1 MALITDLFI
10 AGWKSLEYYVL
21 QHTLTCLLP
30 AFFLAGAMVTFMN
43 REAIL
48 DLLGEQAN
56 IFKAFTL
63 AAAASFLVA
72 ACSCTVIPVAAGLYY
87 AGAGVGVA
95 FIILWVAPAA
105 NVLALVYTGTILGAE
120 MVTMRVVAAL
130 LVAFAVGMVMRY
142 TFRHEHRAQETASN
156 SPEDE
161 NESEK
166 VGEKKDDAAS
176 RSQNAAE
183 PGESTA
189 GPGGSAAGMGTSTE
203 GRGTSAAGLGASTE
217 GRGTSAAGSD
227 SGPPRPPIISRTH
240 FGLIVLVLISLLA
253 PNYLVQ
259 EGPYLHKVLV
269 WGGATLAAALYAWR
283 MIPWSQITRWVGETW
298 WFIRVIFPLLLA
310 GVFLVGVI
318 QAILPEQWV
327 QDWLGSNTMLASFL
341 ATLIGAVSY
350 FATMTEAP
358 FVDALMDMGMGYG
371 PALTLLLVGPGISLP
386 NWLAIARVFGIKKA
400 MVYVP
405 TIIIL
410 GTIVGW
416 FFGNFIL

>member
-1 MALITDLFI
+1 MSLITELITSGF
-10 AGWKSLEYYVL
+10 ASLQYYVL
-21 QHTLTCLLP
+21 KHTLTCLLP
-30 AFFLAGAMVTFMN
+30 AFFLAGAMVTFTN
-43 REAIL
+43 RDAIL
-48 DLLGEQAN
+48 DILGEQAN
-56 IFKAFTL
+56 VFKAFTL

-72 ACSCTVIPVAAGLYY
+72 ACSCTVIPVAAGLYF

-120 MVTMRVVAAL
+120 MVTVRIIAAL
-130 LVAFAVGMVMRY
+130 MVAFVVGLVMRAV
-142 TFRHEHRAQETASN
+142 FGHEHREENAAGGEGGAMKPTASADQ
-156 SPEDE
+156 S
-161 NESEK
+161 
-166 VGEKKDDAAS
+166 AAS
-176 RSQNAAE
+176 GPAAS
-183 PGESTA
+183 GDQTAESGQTA
-189 GPGGSAAGMGTSTE
+189 HPQEKA
-203 GRGTSAAGLGASTE
+203 
-217 GRGTSAAGSD
+217 
-227 SGPPRPPIISRTH
+227 RPPIIGRIEL
-240 FGLIVLVLISLLA
+240 GLIVLVLVSLLA

-259 EGPYLHKVLV
+259 EGPYYMKVLV
-269 WGGATLAAALYAWR
+269 WGAATLLAAGYALWMVDLSR
-283 MIPWSQITRWVGETW
+283 LVHWVRETW
-298 WFIRVIFPLLLA
+298 WFIKVIFPLLLG

-358 FVDALMDMGMGYG
+358 FVDALMDMGMGNG

-386 NWLAIARVFGIKKA
+386 NWLAIARIFGIKKA

-405 TIIIL
+405 VIIVL
-410 GTIVGW
+410 GTLVGW

>member
-1 MALITDLFI
+1 MSLIAELITSGF
-10 AGWKSLEYYVL
+10 ASLQYYVL
-21 QHTLTCLLP
+21 KHTLTCLLP
-30 AFFLAGAMVTFMN
+30 AFFLAGAMVTFTN
-43 REAIL
+43 RDAIL

-72 ACSCTVIPVAAGLYY
+72 ACSCTVIPVAAGLYF

-120 MVTMRVVAAL
+120 MVTVRIIAAL
-130 LVAFAVGMVMRY
+130 LVAFVVGLVMRAV
-142 TFRHEHRAQETASN
+142 FGHEHRE
-156 SPEDE
+156 
-161 NESEK
+161 
-166 VGEKKDDAAS
+166 
-176 RSQNAAE
+176 QNAASEE
-183 PGESTA
+183 PDAEK
-189 GPGGSAAGMGTSTE
+189 SAASTDP
-203 GRGTSAAGLGASTE
+203 SAAAEAAASGDQT
-217 GRGTSAAGSD
+217 AA
-227 SGPPRPPIISRTH
+227 SGQTAHPQEKARPPIIGRIEL
-240 FGLIVLVLISLLA
+240 GLIVLVLVSLLA

-259 EGPYLHKVLV
+259 EGPYYMKVLV
-269 WGGATLAAALYAWR
+269 WGVATLLAAGYALW
-283 MIPWSQITRWVGETW
+283 MVDWSRLVHWVRETW
-298 WFIRVIFPLLLA
+298 WFIKVIFPLLLG

-358 FVDALMDMGMGYG
+358 FVDALMDMGMGNG

-386 NWLAIARVFGIKKA
+386 NWLAIARIFGIKKA

-405 TIIIL
+405 VIIVL

>member
-1 MALITDLFI
+1 MSLIIDLL
-10 AGWKSLEYYVL
+10 ASGLDSLQYYIL
-21 QHTLTCLLP
+21 KHTLTCLVP
-30 AFFLAGAMVTFMN
+30 AFFLAGAMVTFTN
-43 REAIL
+43 RDAML
-48 DLLGEQAN
+48 DILGEQAN

-72 ACSCTVIPVAAGLYY
+72 ACSCTVIPVAAGLYF

-120 MVTMRVVAAL
+120 MVTVRIIAAL
-130 LVAFAVGMVMRY
+130 LVAFVVGLVMRAV
-142 TFRHEHRAQETASN
+142 FGHEHR
-156 SPEDE
+156 DE
-161 NESEK
+161 NAAGDEPVAGGPVAGEQSTEDDHPASSNQFDTADQSAASGQSASSVQPAASGQSAHPQEK
-166 VGEKKDDAAS
+166 V
-176 RSQNAAE
+176 
-183 PGESTA
+183 
-189 GPGGSAAGMGTSTE
+189 
-203 GRGTSAAGLGASTE
+203 
-217 GRGTSAAGSD
+217 
-227 SGPPRPPIISRTH
+227 RPPIIGRIEL
-240 FGLIVLVLISLLA
+240 GLIMLVLISLLA

-259 EGPYLHKVLV
+259 EGPYYIKVLV
-269 WGGATLAAALYAWR
+269 WGIATLLAAGYALR
-283 MIPWSQITRWVGETW
+283 MIDWSRLFHWVRETW
-298 WFIRVIFPLLLA
+298 WFIKVIFPLLLG

-318 QAILPEQWV
+318 QAVLPEQWV
-327 QDWLGSNTMLASFL
+327 QDWLGSNTILASFL

-386 NWLAIARVFGIKKA
+386 NWLAIARIFGIKKA

>member
-1 MALITDLFI
+1 MPLLTELLIS
-10 AGWKSLEYYVL
+10 GWNSLEYYIL

-56 IFKAFTL
+56 ILKAFTL

-72 ACSCTVIPVAAGLYY
+72 ACSCTVIPVAAGLYF

-120 MVTMRVVAAL
+120 MVTARIVAAL
-130 LVAFAVGMVMRY
+130 LVAFAIGMVMRY
-142 TFRHEHRAQETASN
+142 AFRNEHRDN
-156 SPEDE
+156 
-161 NESEK
+161 
-166 VGEKKDDAAS
+166 GAAS
-176 RSQNAAE
+176 TSQANE
-183 PGESTA
+183 EKGENDGRRKRA
-189 GPGGSAAGMGTSTE
+189 DGS
-203 GRGTSAAGLGASTE
+203 GAKPS
-217 GRGTSAAGSD
+217 S
-227 SGPPRPPIISRTH
+227 PPIISGTH
-240 FGLIVLVLISLLA
+240 FGLILLVLVSLLA
-253 PNYLVQ
+253 PNYLIQ

-269 WGGATLAAALYAWR
+269 WGGATVAAGLYAWR
-283 MIPWSQITRWVGETW
+283 MVPWTLISRWLAETW

-318 QAILPEQWV
+318 QAVLPEQWV
-327 QDWLGSNTMLASFL
+327 QDWLGNNSMLASFL
-341 ATLIGAVSY
+341 ATLIGAISY

-358 FVDALMDMGMGYG
+358 FVDALMDMGMGHG

-386 NWLAIARVFGIKKA
+386 NWLAIARIFGIKKA

-405 TIIIL
+405 TIIVL
-410 GTIVGW
+410 GTLAGW

>member
-1 MALITDLFI
+1 MSLIIDLITSGLD
-10 AGWKSLEYYVL
+10 SLQYYIL
-21 QHTLTCLLP
+21 KHTLTCLLP
-30 AFFLAGAMVTFMN
+30 AFFLAGAMVTFTN

-56 IFKAFTL
+56 IIKSFTL

-72 ACSCTVIPVAAGLYY
+72 ACSCTVIPVAAGLYF

-120 MVTMRVVAAL
+120 MVTVRIISAL
-130 LVAFAVGMVMRY
+130 LVAFVVGLVMR
-142 TFRHEHRAQETASN
+142 TVFGHEHRDASKAAGQPEHTQDSTKSLANAQE
-156 SPEDE
+156 
-161 NESEK
+161 
-166 VGEKKDDAAS
+166 
-176 RSQNAAE
+176 
-183 PGESTA
+183 
-189 GPGGSAAGMGTSTE
+189 STE
-203 GRGTSAAGLGASTE
+203 SRPRIIGRVE
-217 GRGTSAAGSD
+217 
-227 SGPPRPPIISRTH
+227 
-240 FGLIVLVLISLLA
+240 FGLIGLVLLSLLA

-259 EGPYLHKVLV
+259 EGPYLHKILV
-269 WGGATLAAALYAWR
+269 WGAATLAAALYAWR
-283 MIPWSQITRWVGETW
+283 MIAWSRLELWVRETW
-298 WFIRVIFPLLLA
+298 WFIKVIFPLLLG

-318 QAILPEQWV
+318 QAVLPEQWV
-327 QDWLGSNTMLASFL
+327 QDWLGSNTILASFL

-358 FVDALMDMGMGYG
+358 FVDALMGMGMGYG

-386 NWLAIARVFGIKKA
+386 NWLAIARIFGVKKA

-405 TIIIL
+405 TIIVL
-410 GTIVGW
+410 GTLVGW

>member
-1 MALITDLFI
+1 MSLVTDLLI
-10 AGWKSLEYYVL
+10 AGWGSLEYYVL

-56 IFKAFTL
+56 ILKAFTL

-72 ACSCTVIPVAAGLYY
+72 ACSCTVIPVAAGLYF

-120 MVTMRVVAAL
+120 MVTARIIAAL
-130 LVAFAVGMVMRY
+130 LMAFAVGMVMRY
-142 TFRHEHRAQETASN
+142 AFRNEHREQETAST
-156 SPEDE
+156 SP
-161 NESEK
+161 
-166 VGEKKDDAAS
+166 DAKPA
-176 RSQNAAE
+176 
-183 PGESTA
+183 
-189 GPGGSAAGMGTSTE
+189 
-203 GRGTSAAGLGASTE
+203 
-217 GRGTSAAGSD
+217 
-227 SGPPRPPIISRTH
+227 RPPIISRIH
-240 FGLIVLVLISLLA
+240 FGLILLVLVSLLA

-269 WGGATLAAALYAWR
+269 WGGATLAAVLYAWR
-283 MIPWSQITRWVGETW
+283 MLPWTQITRWVRETW

-327 QDWLGSNTMLASFL
+327 QDWLGSNTVLASFL
-341 ATLIGAVSY
+341 ATLIGAISY

-358 FVDALMDMGMGYG
+358 FVDALMDMGMGHG

-386 NWLAIARVFGIKKA
+386 NWLAIARIFGIKKA

-405 TIIIL
+405 VIVIL
-410 GTIVGW
+410 GSIVGW

>member
-1 MALITDLFI
+1 MSLIIDLFSSGL
-10 AGWKSLEYYVL
+10 ASLQYYVL
-21 QHTLTCLLP
+21 KHTLTCLLP
-30 AFFLAGAMVTFMN
+30 AFFLAGAMVTFTN
-43 REAIL
+43 RDAIL

-72 ACSCTVIPVAAGLYY
+72 ACSCTVIPVAAGLYF

-120 MVTMRVVAAL
+120 MVTVRIIAAL
-130 LVAFAVGMVMRY
+130 MVAFVVGLVMRAV
-142 TFRHEHRAQETASN
+142 FGHEHREENAAGGEGGAMKPTASADQ
-156 SPEDE
+156 S
-161 NESEK
+161 
-166 VGEKKDDAAS
+166 AAS
-176 RSQNAAE
+176 GPAAS
-183 PGESTA
+183 GDQTAESGQTA
-189 GPGGSAAGMGTSTE
+189 HPQEKA
-203 GRGTSAAGLGASTE
+203 
-217 GRGTSAAGSD
+217 
-227 SGPPRPPIISRTH
+227 RPPIIGRIEL
-240 FGLIVLVLISLLA
+240 GLIVLVLVSLLA

-259 EGPYLHKVLV
+259 EGPYYMKVLV
-269 WGGATLAAALYAWR
+269 WGAATLLAAGYALW
-283 MIPWSQITRWVGETW
+283 MVDWSRLVHWVRETW
-298 WFIRVIFPLLLA
+298 WFIKVIFPLLLG

-358 FVDALMDMGMGYG
+358 FVDALMDMGMGNG

-386 NWLAIARVFGIKKA
+386 NWLAIARIFGIKKA

-405 TIIIL
+405 VIIVL
-410 GTIVGW
+410 GTLVGW

>member
-1 MALITDLFI
+1 MSLIIDLFSSGL
-10 AGWKSLEYYVL
+10 ASLQYYVL
-21 QHTLTCLLP
+21 KHTLTCLLP
-30 AFFLAGAMVTFMN
+30 AFFLAGAMVTFTN
-43 REAIL
+43 RDAIL

-72 ACSCTVIPVAAGLYY
+72 ACSCTVIPVAAGLYF

-120 MVTMRVVAAL
+120 MVTVRIIAAL
-130 LVAFAVGMVMRY
+130 MVAFVVGLVMRAV
-142 TFRHEHRAQETASN
+142 FGHEHREENAAGGEGDAMKPTASADQ
-156 SPEDE
+156 S
-161 NESEK
+161 
-166 VGEKKDDAAS
+166 AAS
-176 RSQNAAE
+176 GPAAS
-183 PGESTA
+183 GDQTAESGQTA
-189 GPGGSAAGMGTSTE
+189 HPQEKA
-203 GRGTSAAGLGASTE
+203 
-217 GRGTSAAGSD
+217 
-227 SGPPRPPIISRTH
+227 RPPIIGRIEL
-240 FGLIVLVLISLLA
+240 GLILLVLVSLLA

-259 EGPYLHKVLV
+259 EGPYYMKVLV
-269 WGGATLAAALYAWR
+269 WGAATLLAAGYALWMVDLSR
-283 MIPWSQITRWVGETW
+283 LTHWVRETW
-298 WFIRVIFPLLLA
+298 WFIKVIFPLLLG

-327 QDWLGSNTMLASFL
+327 QEWLGSNTMLASFL

-358 FVDALMDMGMGYG
+358 FVDALMDMGMGNG

-386 NWLAIARVFGIKKA
+386 NWLAIARIFGIKKA

-405 TIIIL
+405 VIIVL
-410 GTIVGW
+410 GTLVGW

>member
-1 MALITDLFI
+1 MSLIIDLFI
-10 AGWKSLEYYVL
+10 AGWESLEYYVL

-43 REAIL
+43 RDAIL

-56 IFKAFTL
+56 ILKAFTL

-120 MVTMRVVAAL
+120 MVTVRVVAAL

-156 SPEDE
+156 SPEGG
-161 NESEK
+161 NGSEK
-166 VGEKKDDAAS
+166 EDEEKGEEKDEAVKTK
-176 RSQNAAE
+176 N
-183 PGESTA
+183 T
-189 GPGGSAAGMGTSTE
+189 GGS
-203 GRGTSAAGLGASTE
+203 GAST
-217 GRGTSAAGSD
+217 GGSD
-227 SGPPRPPIISRTH
+227 SSPPRPPIISRTH

-253 PNYLVQ
+253 PNYLIQ

-327 QDWLGSNTMLASFL
+327 QDWLGSNTILASFL

>member
-1 MALITDLFI
+1 MSLIIDLFSSGL
-10 AGWKSLEYYVL
+10 ASLQYYVL
-21 QHTLTCLLP
+21 KHTLTCLLP
-30 AFFLAGAMVTFMN
+30 AFFLAGAMVTFTN
-43 REAIL
+43 RDAIL

-72 ACSCTVIPVAAGLYY
+72 ACSCTVIPVAAGLYF

-120 MVTMRVVAAL
+120 MVTVRIIAAL
-130 LVAFAVGMVMRY
+130 MVAFVVGLVMRAV
-142 TFRHEHRAQETASN
+142 FGHEHREENAAGGEGGAMKPTASADQ
-156 SPEDE
+156 S
-161 NESEK
+161 
-166 VGEKKDDAAS
+166 AAS
-176 RSQNAAE
+176 GPAAS
-183 PGESTA
+183 GDQTAESGQTA
-189 GPGGSAAGMGTSTE
+189 HPQEKA
-203 GRGTSAAGLGASTE
+203 
-217 GRGTSAAGSD
+217 
-227 SGPPRPPIISRTH
+227 RPPIIGRIEL
-240 FGLIVLVLISLLA
+240 GLIVLVLVSLLA

-259 EGPYLHKVLV
+259 EGPYYMKVLV
-269 WGGATLAAALYAWR
+269 WGAATLLAAGYALWMVDLSR
-283 MIPWSQITRWVGETW
+283 LVHWVRETW
-298 WFIRVIFPLLLA
+298 WFIKVIFPLLLG

-327 QDWLGSNTMLASFL
+327 QEWLGSNTMLASFL

-358 FVDALMDMGMGYG
+358 FVDALMDMGMGNG

-386 NWLAIARVFGIKKA
+386 NWLAIARIFGIKKA

-405 TIIIL
+405 VIIVL
-410 GTIVGW
+410 GTLVGW

>member
-1 MALITDLFI
+1 MSLIAELITSGL
-10 AGWKSLEYYVL
+10 ASLQYYVL
-21 QHTLTCLLP
+21 KHTLTCLLP
-30 AFFLAGAMVTFMN
+30 AFFLAGAMVTFTN
-43 REAIL
+43 RDAIL

-72 ACSCTVIPVAAGLYY
+72 ACSCTVIPVAAGLYF

-120 MVTMRVVAAL
+120 MVTVRIIAAL
-130 LVAFAVGMVMRY
+130 LVAFVVGLVMRAV
-142 TFRHEHRAQETASN
+142 FGHEHRE
-156 SPEDE
+156 
-161 NESEK
+161 
-166 VGEKKDDAAS
+166 
-176 RSQNAAE
+176 QNAA
-183 PGESTA
+183 
-189 GPGGSAAGMGTSTE
+189 
-203 GRGTSAAGLGASTE
+203 
-217 GRGTSAAGSD
+217 
-227 SGPPRPPIISRTH
+227 SGQPAHPQEQEKVLPPIIGRIEL
-240 FGLIVLVLISLLA
+240 GLIVLVLVSLLA

-259 EGPYLHKVLV
+259 EGPYYMKVLV
-269 WGGATLAAALYAWR
+269 WGVATLLAAGYALW
-283 MIPWSQITRWVGETW
+283 MVDWSRLVHWVRETW
-298 WFIRVIFPLLLA
+298 WFIKVIFPLLLG

-358 FVDALMDMGMGYG
+358 FVDALMDMGMGNG

-386 NWLAIARVFGIKKA
+386 NWLAIARIFGIKKA

-405 TIIIL
+405 VIIVL
-410 GTIVGW
+410 GTVVGW

>member
-1 MALITDLFI
+1 MSLIAELITSGL
-10 AGWKSLEYYVL
+10 ASLQYYVL
-21 QHTLTCLLP
+21 KHTLTCLLP
-30 AFFLAGAMVTFMN
+30 AFFLAGAMVTFTN
-43 REAIL
+43 RDAIL

-72 ACSCTVIPVAAGLYY
+72 ACSCTVIPVAAGLYF

-120 MVTMRVVAAL
+120 MVTVRIIAAL
-130 LVAFAVGMVMRY
+130 LVAFVVGLVMRAV
-142 TFRHEHRAQETASN
+142 FGHEHRE
-156 SPEDE
+156 
-161 NESEK
+161 
-166 VGEKKDDAAS
+166 
-176 RSQNAAE
+176 QNAASEE
-183 PGESTA
+183 PDAEK
-189 GPGGSAAGMGTSTE
+189 SAASTDP
-203 GRGTSAAGLGASTE
+203 SAAAEAAASGDQT
-217 GRGTSAAGSD
+217 AA
-227 SGPPRPPIISRTH
+227 SGQTAHPQEKARPPIIGRIEL
-240 FGLIVLVLISLLA
+240 GLIVLVLVSLLA

-259 EGPYLHKVLV
+259 EGPYYMKVLV
-269 WGGATLAAALYAWR
+269 WGVATLLAAGYALW
-283 MIPWSQITRWVGETW
+283 MVDWSRLVQWVRETW
-298 WFIRVIFPLLLA
+298 WFIKVIFPLLLG

-327 QDWLGSNTMLASFL
+327 QDWLGSNTMLSSFL

-358 FVDALMDMGMGYG
+358 FVDALMDMGMGNG

-386 NWLAIARVFGIKKA
+386 NWLAIARIFGIKKA

-405 TIIIL
+405 VIIVL

>member
-1 MALITDLFI
+1 MSLIAELITSGF
-10 AGWKSLEYYVL
+10 ASLQYYVL
-21 QHTLTCLLP
+21 KHTLTCLLP
-30 AFFLAGAMVTFMN
+30 AFFLAGAMVTFTN
-43 REAIL
+43 RDAIL

-72 ACSCTVIPVAAGLYY
+72 ACSCTVIPVAAGLYF

-120 MVTMRVVAAL
+120 MVTVRIIAAL
-130 LVAFAVGMVMRY
+130 LVAFVVGLVMRAV
-142 TFRHEHRAQETASN
+142 FGHEHRE
-156 SPEDE
+156 
-161 NESEK
+161 
-166 VGEKKDDAAS
+166 
-176 RSQNAAE
+176 QNAASEE
-183 PGESTA
+183 PDAEK
-189 GPGGSAAGMGTSTE
+189 SAASTDP
-203 GRGTSAAGLGASTE
+203 SAAAEAAASGDQT
-217 GRGTSAAGSD
+217 AA
-227 SGPPRPPIISRTH
+227 SGQTAHPQEKARPPIIGRIEL
-240 FGLIVLVLISLLA
+240 GLIVLVLVSLLA

-259 EGPYLHKVLV
+259 EGPYYLKVLV
-269 WGGATLAAALYAWR
+269 WGVATLLAAGYALW
-283 MIPWSQITRWVGETW
+283 MVDWSRLVQWVRETW
-298 WFIRVIFPLLLA
+298 WFIKVIFPLLLG

-358 FVDALMDMGMGYG
+358 FVDALMDMGMGNG

-386 NWLAIARVFGIKKA
+386 NWLAIARIFGIKKA

-405 TIIIL
+405 VIIVL

>member
-1 MALITDLFI
+1 MSLITDLLL
-10 AGWKSLEYYVL
+10 AGWDSLEYYVL

-72 ACSCTVIPVAAGLYY
+72 ACSCTVIPVAAGLYF

-120 MVTMRVVAAL
+120 MVTSRIVAAL

-142 TFRHEHRAQETASN
+142 AFRNEHHELETAST
-156 SPEDE
+156 SPE
-161 NESEK
+161 
-166 VGEKKDDAAS
+166 A
-176 RSQNAAE
+176 R
-183 PGESTA
+183 PT
-189 GPGGSAAGMGTSTE
+189 
-203 GRGTSAAGLGASTE
+203 
-217 GRGTSAAGSD
+217 
-227 SGPPRPPIISRTH
+227 RPPIISRTH
-240 FGLIVLVLISLLA
+240 FGLILLVLVSLLA

-269 WGGATLAAALYAWR
+269 WSGATLAAALYAWR
-283 MIPWSQITRWVGETW
+283 MIPWAQITRWVGETW

-327 QDWLGSNTMLASFL
+327 QDWLGSNTLMASFL

-405 TIIIL
+405 AIIVL
-410 GTIVGW
+410 GTLAGW

>member
-120 MVTMRVVAAL
+120 MVTVRVVAAL

-156 SPEDE
+156 SPENE
-161 NESEK
+161 KESEK

-176 RSQNAAE
+176 RRQNAAE

-189 GPGGSAAGMGTSTE
+189 GPGGSAAGP
-203 GRGTSAAGLGASTE
+203 GTSAE

-227 SGPPRPPIISRTH
+227 SGPPRTPIISRTH

-283 MIPWSQITRWVGETW
+283 IIPWAQITRWVGETW

-327 QDWLGSNTMLASFL
+327 QDWLGSNTILASFL

>member
-1 MALITDLFI
+1 MSLIIDLLI
-10 AGWKSLEYYVL
+10 AGWGSLEYYVL

-56 IFKAFTL
+56 ILKAFTL

-72 ACSCTVIPVAAGLYY
+72 ACSCTVIPVAAGLYF

-120 MVTMRVVAAL
+120 MVTARIVAAL

-142 TFRHEHRAQETASN
+142 AFRNEHREQENAST
-156 SPEDE
+156 SPEGDR
-161 NESEK
+161 ESEK
-166 VGEKKDDAAS
+166 KSVE
-176 RSQNAAE
+176 
-183 PGESTA
+183 ESERQSA
-189 GPGGSAAGMGTSTE
+189 GGSEARPA
-203 GRGTSAAGLGASTE
+203 
-217 GRGTSAAGSD
+217 
-227 SGPPRPPIISRTH
+227 RPPIISRTH
-240 FGLIVLVLISLLA
+240 FGLIVLVLVSLLA

-269 WGGATLAAALYAWR
+269 WGGVTLAAALYAWR
-283 MIPWSQITRWVGETW
+283 MIPWTQITRWMGETW

-327 QDWLGSNTMLASFL
+327 QDWLGSNTILASFL

-405 TIIIL
+405 TIIVL
-410 GTIVGW
+410 GTFAGW

>member
-1 MALITDLFI
+1 MSLITELITSGF
-10 AGWKSLEYYVL
+10 ASLQYYVL
-21 QHTLTCLLP
+21 KHTLTCLLP
-30 AFFLAGAMVTFMN
+30 AFFLAGAMVTFTN
-43 REAIL
+43 RDAIL
-48 DLLGEQAN
+48 DILGEQAN
-56 IFKAFTL
+56 VFKAFTL

-72 ACSCTVIPVAAGLYY
+72 ACSCTVIPVAAGLYF

-120 MVTMRVVAAL
+120 MVTVRIIAAL
-130 LVAFAVGMVMRY
+130 LVAFVVGLVMRAV
-142 TFRHEHRAQETASN
+142 FGHEHREENAAGGDGGAMKPTASADQ
-156 SPEDE
+156 S
-161 NESEK
+161 
-166 VGEKKDDAAS
+166 AAS
-176 RSQNAAE
+176 GPAAS
-183 PGESTA
+183 GDQTAESGQTA
-189 GPGGSAAGMGTSTE
+189 HPQEKA
-203 GRGTSAAGLGASTE
+203 
-217 GRGTSAAGSD
+217 
-227 SGPPRPPIISRTH
+227 RPPIIGRIEL
-240 FGLIVLVLISLLA
+240 GLIVLVLVSLLA

-259 EGPYLHKVLV
+259 EGPYYMKVLV
-269 WGGATLAAALYAWR
+269 WGAATLLAAGYALWMVDLSR
-283 MIPWSQITRWVGETW
+283 LVHWVRETW
-298 WFIRVIFPLLLA
+298 WFIKVIFPLLLG

-358 FVDALMDMGMGYG
+358 FVDALMDMGMGNG

-386 NWLAIARVFGIKKA
+386 NWLAIARIFGIKKA

-405 TIIIL
+405 VIIVL
-410 GTIVGW
+410 GTLVGW

>member
-1 MALITDLFI
+1 MSLIAELITSGLD
-10 AGWKSLEYYVL
+10 SLQYYVL
-21 QHTLTCLLP
+21 KHTLTCLLP
-30 AFFLAGAMVTFMN
+30 AFFLAGAMVTFTN
-43 REAIL
+43 RDAIL

-72 ACSCTVIPVAAGLYY
+72 ACSCTVIPVAAGLYF

-120 MVTMRVVAAL
+120 MVTVRIIAAL
-130 LVAFAVGMVMRY
+130 LVAFVVGLVMRAV
-142 TFRHEHRAQETASN
+142 FGHEHRE
-156 SPEDE
+156 
-161 NESEK
+161 
-166 VGEKKDDAAS
+166 
-176 RSQNAAE
+176 QNAA
-183 PGESTA
+183 
-189 GPGGSAAGMGTSTE
+189 GSATGAGGPTASGDQSAGGTPTASSKQ
-203 GRGTSAAGLGASTE
+203 SAVANQ
-217 GRGTSAAGSD
+217 SD
-227 SGPPRPPIISRTH
+227 VSGEPAHPQEKARPPIIGRIEL
-240 FGLIVLVLISLLA
+240 GLIVLVLISLLA

-259 EGPYLHKVLV
+259 EGPYYMKVLV
-269 WGGATLAAALYAWR
+269 WGAATLLAAGYALW
-283 MIPWSQITRWVGETW
+283 MVDWSRLVHWVRETW
-298 WFIRVIFPLLLA
+298 WFIKVIFPLLLG

-318 QAILPEQWV
+318 QAVLPEQWV

-358 FVDALMDMGMGYG
+358 FVDALMDMGMGNG

-386 NWLAIARVFGIKKA
+386 NWLAIARIFGIKKA

-405 TIIIL
+405 VIIVL